1 MTSVPSPRLR
11 SNGSKR
17 GTLALLLLLL
27 LSVTDLRAQLELG
40 IRLYDIADYSEA
52 LKRFKASDGPTAR
65 LYEARSYYQL
75 GDSENALQSLRG
87 ATETSEV
94 V

>member
-1 MTSVPSPRLR
+1 
-11 SNGSKR
+11 
-17 GTLALLLLLL
+17 
-27 LSVTDLRAQLELG
+27 LELG